1 MEEIMDKKMLD
12 ALNEQINDELYS
24 MYIYMAMGADLDDM
38 GWGGMAHWMR
48 KQAQEEFGHAMKLQ
62 GYIKDRQ
69 GRVVFKALKEPQ
81 YTWNSPL
88 ELFRAALDHEKYITG
103 CIHKLVKLSRE
114 LDDIATEVF
123 LNYFVSEQVE
133 EENAANEIV
142 DALEKVGN
150 SVGPLYQ
157 VDSWLRKRE

>member
-1 MEEIMDKKMLD
+1 MLD
-12 ALNEQINDELYS
+12 ALNGQINEELNS
-24 MYIYMAMGADLDDM
+24 MYIYMAMAADLDEM

-48 KQAQEEFGHAMKLQ
+48 KQAQEELAHALKIQ
-62 GYIKDRQ
+62 GYVKDRQ
-69 GRVVFKALKEPQ
+69 GRVVFKAIGEPQ
-81 YTWNSPL
+81 LTWNTPL
-88 ELFRAALDHEKYITG
+88 ELFKGALAHEQHITG
-103 CIHKLVKLSRE
+103 TVHKLVKLARE

-133 EENAANEIV
+133 EEDAAHEIV

-150 SVGPLYQ
+150 SAGPLYQ